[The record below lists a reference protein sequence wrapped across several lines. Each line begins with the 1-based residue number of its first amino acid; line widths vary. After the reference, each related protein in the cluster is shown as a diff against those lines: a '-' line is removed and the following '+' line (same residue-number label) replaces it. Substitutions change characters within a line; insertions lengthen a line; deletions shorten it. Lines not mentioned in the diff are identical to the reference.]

1 VYNLMYARMYH
12 VHKNM
17 YSLAELLMR
26 MRKSV
31 AGARAVPAA
40 PEFIKERTLRKTRF
54 CEKTEIGGKQPHA
67 QTMKKRWECAPQR
80 HRQQTPFS
88 K

>member
-1 VYNLMYARMYH
+1 MYARMYH

-17 YSLAELLMR
+17 YSLATELLMR

-40 PEFIKERTLRKTRF
+40 PEFIKERTAQDARKLQEEIEGEHPMLRR
-54 CEKTEIGGKQPHA
+54 
-67 QTMKKRWECAPQR
+67 
-80 HRQQTPFS
+80 
-88 K
+88 